1 TILCGYSGNNIFFE
15 ANNLKNK
22 DMKNLL
28 KLTLLS
34 LFLFANAVSCDLFND
49 DDKDAGTISVY
60 SNQLADL
67 SATNQSFA
75 EASHELLSANFSK
88 MQVPEIRSLVN
99 KFIETGEDFVK
110 NLEAI
115 EKFQKNSSGGYAE
128 KSASAV
134 CSVYDV
140 IPTLDN
146 GVGVGL
152 AKSVGD
158 IIADTKGDVKKIE
171 KMYKSGEIDDL
182 EYKEILDELRQKKLL
197 KTGGITI
204 GAITGTGAALLTG
217 AIVGVASAPT
227 LPAIATVAV
236 VGGVVGGTVT
246 WFANW
251 YSGANKSATADESK
265 MFLISGK
272 TTNGGIIPLN
282 HLKSGMN
289 LTLVPQ
295 GKAPVTITNF
305 KLPESGINR
314 TIEFEPKDL
323 NSASKEEGYEVCFF
337 DEPMVANSCS
347 DVMFVNAYP
356 SPANPSPGQS
366 VTVHAAITPPI
377 SGCNISFKIVGTD
390 GYSDS
395 ETKVTDAQGH
405 ASFGIPG
412 AESGVVDV
420 VTITTSNGKTYT
432 VTYVF

>member
-1 TILCGYSGNNIFFE
+1 ME
-15 ANNLKNK
+15 
-22 DMKNLL
+22 
-28 KLTLLS
+28 
-34 LFLFANAVSCDLFND
+34 VS
-49 DDKDAGTISVY
+49 
-60 SNQLADL
+60 
-67 SATNQSFA
+67 
-75 EASHELLSANFSK
+75 
-88 MQVPEIRSLVN
+88 EIRSLMN
-99 KFIETGEDFVK
+99 TFIETGEDFVK

-128 KSASAV
+128 KSASEV

-158 IIADTKGDVKKIE
+158 IIGDTKGDMKKIN
-171 KMYKSGEIDDL
+171 KMYENGEIDDI

-282 HLKSGMN
+282 H
-289 LTLVPQ
+289 
-295 GKAPVTITNF
+295 
-305 KLPESGINR
+305 
-314 TIEFEPKDL
+314 
-323 NSASKEEGYEVCFF
+323 
-337 DEPMVANSCS
+337 
-347 DVMFVNAYP
+347 
-356 SPANPSPGQS
+356 
-366 VTVHAAITPPI
+366 
-377 SGCNISFKIVGTD
+377 
-390 GYSDS
+390 
-395 ETKVTDAQGH
+395 
-405 ASFGIPG
+405 
-412 AESGVVDV
+412 
-420 VTITTSNGKTYT
+420 
-432 VTYVF
+432 

>member
-1 TILCGYSGNNIFFE
+1 
-15 ANNLKNK
+15 
-22 DMKNLL
+22 MKNLL

-34 LFLFANAVSCDLFND
+34 LFLFANTVSCDLFND

-67 SATNQSFA
+67 SAINQSFA

-88 MQVPEIRSLVN
+88 MEVSEIRSLMN
-99 KFIETGEDFVK
+99 TFIKTGEDFVK

-140 IPTLDN
+140 VPTLDN

-158 IIADTKGDVKKIE
+158 IIGDAKGDIKKLD
-171 KMYKSGEIDDL
+171 KMYENGEID
-182 EYKEILDELRQKKLL
+182 ENQYKDAADELRQKKLL

-217 AIVGVASAPT
+217 AIVGTAT

-323 NSASKEEGYEVCFF
+323 KSASKEEGYEVCFI
-337 DEPMVANSCS
+337 DEPMAASSCS

-366 VTVHAAITPPI
+366 VTVHATITPPI
-377 SGCNISFKIVGTD
+377 SGCNISFEIVGTD

-395 ETKVTDAQGH
+395 KTTATNSQGH
-405 ASFGIPG
+405 ATFGIPG

>member
-1 TILCGYSGNNIFFE
+1 
-15 ANNLKNK
+15 
-22 DMKNLL
+22 
-28 KLTLLS
+28 
-34 LFLFANAVSCDLFND
+34 
-49 DDKDAGTISVY
+49 
-60 SNQLADL
+60 
-67 SATNQSFA
+67 
-75 EASHELLSANFSK
+75 
-88 MQVPEIRSLVN
+88 
-99 KFIETGEDFVK
+99 
-110 NLEAI
+110 
-115 EKFQKNSSGGYAE
+115 
-128 KSASAV
+128 
-134 CSVYDV
+134 
-140 IPTLDN
+140 
-146 GVGVGL
+146 
-152 AKSVGD
+152 
-158 IIADTKGDVKKIE
+158 
-171 KMYKSGEIDDL
+171 MYENGEID
-182 EYKEILDELRQKKLL
+182 ENQYKDAADELRQKKLL

-217 AIVGVASAPT
+217 AIVGTAT

-323 NSASKEEGYEVCFF
+323 KSASKEEGYEVCFI
-337 DEPMVANSCS
+337 DEPMAASSCS